1 MSGIISV
8 IIWIVIMAAVSGVLK
23 GRNNSSGTKDQ
34 NPYNNNGTTV
44 PPQNSWNNGN
54 AGQQSRSS
62 SSVST
67 MQPGHTAQPG
77 NAGQPNRAAGPVSTG
92 QQSYAAYTD
101 YSAGTV
107 QDKRKH
113 GTFKGGQQSPQTSRT
128 SQSPQA
134 TQTSQV
140 SGKPADM
147 STTDYLRQKAVL
159 DEADHMQD
167 RQQEEMRAR
176 WETGGLPSA
185 RRLYEGDSVPQG
197 MRVIKCSYCG
207 AENLVPQGSRQKYTC
222 YFCREEL

>member
-23 GRNNSSGTKDQ
+23 GRNSSSGTKEP
-34 NPYNNNGTTV
+34 NPYNKNGTAV
-44 PPQNSWNNGN
+44 PPQNSWNHGN
-54 AGQQSRSS
+54 AAQQSHTSS
-62 SSVST
+62 PVST
-67 MQPGHTAQPG
+67 IQQGHTAQPV
-77 NAGQPNRAAGPVSTG
+77 NTG
-92 QQSYAAYTD
+92 QQSRAAHTD

-107 QDKRKH
+107 QDKHKH
-113 GTFKGGQQSPQTSRT
+113 GTLKGAHQTPQTPQP
-128 SQSPQA
+128 SQMPQ
-134 TQTSQV
+134 TPGQ
-140 SGKPADM
+140 PADM

-159 DEADHMQD
+159 DEADHLQE
-167 RQQEEMRAR
+167 RRQEEMRAR